1 MAEGQES
8 GGSTGV
14 RILQCLDWQGAAAKW
29 RWRLLALGHGR
40 KVIQGA
46 VKNGY
51 GIMFILVVTLPLA
64 ERVEVTLW
72 LGKVAG
78 RQVLRCVLKE
88 TCPLSPGATR
98 MCGKQQHLLFFWSVR
113 LAFGANMGRNE
124 LVRKV
129 LGWDSC
135 TEDISFTSK
144 TTGIWRDV
152 EKCKERERAAARD
165 VLPWHVG
172 VRQQRGACL
181 AALRPGSPH
190 LGPGL
195 LLSLLITS
203 SGLEILVI
211 ACKLPNGGSCGAVRR
226 LVLRPVCLP
235 SSGDPEPAD

>member
-1 MAEGQES
+1 
-8 GGSTGV
+8 
-14 RILQCLDWQGAAAKW
+14 
-29 RWRLLALGHGR
+29 
-40 KVIQGA
+40 
-46 VKNGY
+46 
-51 GIMFILVVTLPLA
+51 
-64 ERVEVTLW
+64 
-72 LGKVAG
+72 
-78 RQVLRCVLKE
+78 
-88 TCPLSPGATR
+88 
-98 MCGKQQHLLFFWSVR
+98 
-113 LAFGANMGRNE
+113 MGRNE
-124 LVRKV
+124 LVWKV

-144 TTGIWRDV
+144 TTGVWRDV

-195 LLSLLITS
+195 LLSLLIIS
-203 SGLEILVI
+203 LGLEILVI

-235 SSGDPEPAD
+235 SSGNLVGPWTCWLKGHLPGCCAVSHQLWLLCLPVGGILKVLGMKLPADGWGAHACPQGCWMRSPFYEVSVTNEAHN